1 MFSHNHIFHYFFV
14 FTFNLSFVLVF
25 MDRIDR
31 LGYDGFFEHFLL
43 LYGLFIVLN
52 VQFIDVI
59 MYYYPDLIMF

>member
-1 MFSHNHIFHYFFV
+1 MFNHTHIFHYFFV

-31 LGYDGFFEHFLL
+31 LEYDGFVGHLWL

-52 VQFIDVI
+52 VRFIDVI
-59 MYYYPDLIMF
+59 MKCYPDLIMF